1 MVLKNNKSN
10 LWLKNVARA
19 SAWVLLVGIIILLV
33 SGWGITQTGIIYRLT
48 GGLVDRRLADAIH
61 RATIAPL
68 TFLFLLHVMLNIRLK
83 VSPKNTLKVW
93 LTNAILMV
101 IGAGLMAITIY
112 MEYFRLGG

>member
-1 MVLKNNKSN
+1 LKK
-10 LWLKNVARA
+10 VARA
-19 SAWVLLVGIIILLV
+19 SAWLLLVGIVVLLI

-48 GGLVDRRLADAIH
+48 GGLVDRRLADAVH

-83 VSPKNTLKVW
+83 VSSNNTFKVW
-93 LTNAILMV
+93 LTNAVLII
-101 IGAGLMAITIY
+101 IGAGLMAITVY